1 MAGSSG
7 ATFSKSRRNREKLS
21 SEYRALSLVY
31 AECNFGI
38 VAMCESWG
46 YVASETID
54 AHNEFDFV
62 LDLI

>member
-1 MAGSSG
+1 L
-7 ATFSKSRRNREKLS
+7 F
-21 SEYRALSLVY
+21 ALILQVARCEIY

-54 AHNEFDFV
+54 AHNEFDFM
-62 LDLI
+62 LDLIRKSWDEEWSIFAQ